1 MYLFSEGLTSKQT
14 NDNVMNIVGNQ
25 YSVKKYIGCSFK
37 CVLKVGIEESI
48 VNAPLVS
55 LLSKNTHNAKSEV
68 KFKQLI
74 RDL

>member
-1 MYLFSEGLTSKQT
+1 MYLLLEGLTSKQT

-48 VNAPLVS
+48 VNAPLFS
-55 LLSKNTHNAKSEV
+55 LLSKNRGGRKDWRWH
-68 KFKQLI
+68 FLCFPC
-74 RDL
+74 